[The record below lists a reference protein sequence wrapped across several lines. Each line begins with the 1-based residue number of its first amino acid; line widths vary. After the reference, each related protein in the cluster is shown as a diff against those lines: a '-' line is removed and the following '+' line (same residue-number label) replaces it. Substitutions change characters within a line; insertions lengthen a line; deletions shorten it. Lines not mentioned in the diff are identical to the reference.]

1 MFPMQRTKNRKLSS
15 SMNNPLINDS
25 VLMMTDME
33 KCLIYFIKA
42 WTYWQRLYVLLEIK
56 LKPIHRF
63 HQPWLEI
70 CQWWLWTLSS
80 LSKNA
85 ICDYRSSSSLSETN
99 LAVVHRLVS
108 WIVLGIERFL
118 VNLTIGKENT
128 EETSTSNKEVDDDEM
143 DERNE
148 TPDDVILGWIGSR
161 SRKAIAR

>member
-1 MFPMQRTKNRKLSS
+1 
-15 SMNNPLINDS
+15 
-25 VLMMTDME
+25 
-33 KCLIYFIKA
+33 
-42 WTYWQRLYVLLEIK
+42 
-56 LKPIHRF
+56 
-63 HQPWLEI
+63 
-70 CQWWLWTLSS
+70 
-80 LSKNA
+80 
-85 ICDYRSSSSLSETN
+85 
-99 LAVVHRLVS
+99 VS